1 MMPRDRAFEFA
12 GSIARR
18 LMTCRKGST
27 AVIFAFSLVPLAA
40 AVGAAIDYSLAFR
53 IRAELQSAVDAAV
66 IAGAQRRAVGGGDPT
81 DLVALK
87 VAKNFTEKHDGIV
100 PTLDTRVRPDG
111 SVLATA
117 SLTLPTHFLSIV
129 GIEQVEIEV
138 ESEARFGIGNA
149 EVALVLDNTYSMTGA
164 KLDGLK
170 SASRLLVDSIYAGPG
185 AESRV
190 KVSLVPFGQYV
201 NVGLE
206 NRGALWRTVPPDRT
220 ETTRQCWMDYP
231 IISQTNCRTVHG
243 TCHSDGTPYACSW
256 TECDTVYGDPV
267 ERCDNVT
274 TNYTWNGC
282 AGSRNRPLNAQAR
295 VENSS
300 PVPGILNA
308 WCPSQLARLTNSKRN
323 ILDQIDGM
331 TATGETYIPS
341 GLVWGWRTLSPDPP
355 FADAGPSTGADRP
368 RKILVLMTDGANTKS
383 ANYPDHEGSDAAAAN
398 AITTEL
404 CNNIKGAGIE
414 IFTVAFNVTDAAT
427 RDMLQAC
434 ATSEPHYYNASGVTG
449 LEAAFAQIG
458 QSITA
463 VRLAR

>member
-1 MMPRDRAFEFA
+1 MISRCVPAVAR
-12 GSIARR
+12 SIMRR
-18 LMTCRKGST
+18 FSTCRRGST

-40 AVGAAIDYSLAFR
+40 AIGAAIDYSLAYR
-53 IRAELQSAVDAAV
+53 IRAELQNAVDSAV
-66 IAGAQRRAVGGGDPT
+66 IAGAQRRAVAGGDPT

-87 VAKNFTEKHDGIV
+87 IAKNFTQKHDGIT
-100 PTLDTRVRPDG
+100 PAIDTRVRPDG
-111 SVLATA
+111 SVISTV

-129 GIEQVEIEV
+129 GIENVEIEV

-149 EVALVLDNTYSMTGA
+149 EVALVLDNTFSMSGA

-170 SASRLLVDSIYAGPG
+170 SAARLLVDSIYSGPG

-190 KVSLVPFGQYV
+190 KVSLVPFAQYV
-201 NVGLE
+201 NVGVE
-206 NRGALWRTVPPDRT
+206 NRSALWMSVPPDRS

-231 IISQTNCRTVHG
+231 ILSQTNCRTVHG
-243 TCHSDGTPYACSW
+243 TCNSDGTPYACSW

-267 ERCDNVT
+267 ERCGDVT

-282 AGSRNRPLNAQAR
+282 AGSRNRPLNTQAL
-295 VENSS
+295 VENAS

-308 WCPSQLARLTNSKRN
+308 WCPSRLARLTHSKRD
-323 ILDQIDGM
+323 ILDQITSM

-341 GLVWGWRTLSPDPP
+341 GLIWGWRTLSPDAP

-383 ANYPDHEGSDAAAAN
+383 ANYPDHEGGDAAAAN
-398 AITTEL
+398 AITAEL
-404 CNNIKGAGIE
+404 CTNIKGAGIE
-414 IFTVAFNVTDAAT
+414 IFTVAFNVVDVAT